1 MKKHHWVAAVILMFS
16 FGLAE
21 SQVYKWVDADGNVHY
36 SDKPPESQP
45 STEVDIQ
52 QPVPAGEAAEAGE
65 RSEAGED
72 GEGETSAEAWLEQ
85 QRAEREA
92 DRQQKREEKWVSE
105 TDTSQQCSNA
115 RRMLDRLEIQCPA
128 FYDDRGILR
137 VECPYHPRIAY
148 EGERRYIEDAD
159 RAATIAHYR
168 EQLRNCDDASR

>member
-1 MKKHHWVAAVILMFS
+1 MKKHQWVAAVILMFS

-21 SQVYKWVDADGNVHY
+21 SQVYKWVDADGNVHF
-36 SDKPPESQP
+36 SDKPPESQQ

-52 QPVPAGEAAEAGE
+52 QPEPVGEAPQAGE
-65 RSEAGED
+65 RPED

-85 QRAEREA
+85 QRAERDA

-137 VECPYHPRIAY
+137 VECPYHSRIAY
-148 EGERRYIEDAD
+148 EGERRYLEDTD
-159 RAATIAHYR
+159 RAASITHYR